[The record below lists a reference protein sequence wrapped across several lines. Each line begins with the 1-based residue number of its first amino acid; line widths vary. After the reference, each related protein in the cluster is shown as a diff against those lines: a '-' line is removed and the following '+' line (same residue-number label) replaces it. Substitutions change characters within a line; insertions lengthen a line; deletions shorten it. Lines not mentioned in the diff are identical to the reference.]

1 MMPVTGRIHS
11 LETCGMVDGPGIRFL
26 IFTQGCPLRCLYCH
40 NPDTWKRKGG
50 EEVTAHEIIEKAR
63 TYKNYLLASG
73 GGITITGGEP
83 LFQADFVQ
91 ALLLEAKAA
100 GIHTAV
106 DTSGFAPPA
115 ARKAVLPHADL
126 VLLDIKSAVPTLFKK
141 ISGVSIAYT
150 LATLNELKEW
160 NVPVWIRHVIVPGLT
175 DKPEDA
181 EKLAQMLKGYPNIE
195 KVEILPFHKMGE
207 YKWEQLHEP
216 YTLQE
221 TEAPSDEL
229 IHNIRTIFSRTM
241 HIPIQ

>member
-1 MMPVTGRIHS
+1 MPVTGRIHS

-40 NPDTWKRKGG
+40 NPDTWKRTGG
-50 EEVTAHEIIEKAR
+50 KKVTAHKIIETAR
-63 TYKNYLLASG
+63 KYKNYLLASG

-126 VLLDIKSAVPTLFKK
+126 VLLDIKSAVPALFKK
-141 ISGVSIAYT
+141 ISGVSITYT

-160 NVPVWIRHVIVPGLT
+160 NVPVWIRHVVVPGLT

-181 EKLAQMLKGYPNIE
+181 EKLAQMLKNYPNIE

-216 YTLQE
+216 YTLRKTQ
-221 TEAPSDEL
+221 APSDEL

-241 HIPIQ
+241 NIPIQ